1 MEITHQD
8 RLNRVR
14 DRIVQTVHT
23 AALDGSDPTDLLV
36 VRVHEEMTKMA
47 VKTDRLESQLDM
59 MVELIEKE
67 RARVAELE
75 AENARLRGELDA

>member
-8 RLNRVR
+8 RLNRAR
-14 DRIVQTVHT
+14 DRIVDTVRT

-36 VRVHEEMTKMA
+36 VRVHEEMNKMA
-47 VKTDRLESQLDM
+47 VGVDRLENQLDM
-59 MVELIEKE
+59 MVELVEKE

-75 AENARLRGELDA
+75 AENARLKEGT